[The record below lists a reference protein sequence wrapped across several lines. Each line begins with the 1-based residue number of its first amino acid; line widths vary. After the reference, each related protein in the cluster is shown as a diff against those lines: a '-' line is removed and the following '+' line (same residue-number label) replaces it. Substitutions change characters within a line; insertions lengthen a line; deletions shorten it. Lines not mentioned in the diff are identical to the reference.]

1 MFYEKITI
9 KYYDTPPVS
18 NRDHH
23 VCVDDLGL
31 RADIR
36 RDQVNMSKNKEK
48 RIRFADIPNAILE
61 EYCELHG
68 MSPSAALS
76 PLIVEYLRH
85 PSRDARHSS
94 GMNSIMYSHVAA
106 DSPKPR
112 QPAKPKTRR
121 KQKTSLPEDFDPPR
135 AISEEA
141 KVDHEKAVRFFK
153 AQAESKDYKY
163 ANWDKAFALAV
174 NGYLVDNF
182 PQIKQ
187 APKIKNL

>member
-1 MFYEKITI
+1 
-9 KYYDTPPVS
+9 
-18 NRDHH
+18 
-23 VCVDDLGL
+23 
-31 RADIR
+31 
-36 RDQVNMSKNKEK
+36 MSKNKEK
-48 RIRFADIPNAILE
+48 RIRFADVPNTILD

-68 MSPSAALS
+68 MSPSAAIS

-85 PSRDARHSS
+85 PSRDARLYSVK
-94 GMNSIMYSHVAA
+94 NSIMYSHAAA
-106 DSPKPR
+106 DSPKSR
-112 QPAKPKTRR
+112 QSEKPKPKR
-121 KQKTSLPEDFDPPR
+121 KQKTSLPKDFDPPR

-153 AQAESKDYKY
+153 AQAEAKDYKY
-163 ANWDKAFALAV
+163 VNWDKAFALAV